1 MNSFNSTCSFL
12 YTELLIYFLLFY
24 ISSTLVVSEN
34 VFSMVN
40 WQNELATQLER
51 FLAAYP
57 LIESFVP
64 DPFCAS
70 LEIENGTIHGDR
82 MLL

>member
-1 MNSFNSTCSFL
+1 MNSFNFTCSIL

-40 WQNELATQLER
+40 WQNELATQES

-70 LEIENGTIHGDR
+70 LEIENSTIHGDR